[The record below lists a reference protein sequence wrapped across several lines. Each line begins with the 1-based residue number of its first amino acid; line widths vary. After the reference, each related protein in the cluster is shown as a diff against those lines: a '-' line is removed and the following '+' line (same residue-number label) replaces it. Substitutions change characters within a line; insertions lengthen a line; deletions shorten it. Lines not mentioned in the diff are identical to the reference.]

1 MPSWRLASPQ
11 PALRRL
17 STCCA
22 TWCRY
27 LEMALGERPG
37 KSSRVRLN
45 NDTRRAFKSL
55 FAKRRC
61 VTLVRCA
68 SLEPVVPMGRPALA
82 A

>member
-1 MPSWRLASPQ
+1 M
-11 PALRRL
+11 
-17 STCCA
+17 
-22 TWCRY
+22 
-27 LEMALGERPG
+27 EMALGERPG

-68 SLEPVVPMGRPALA
+68 SLEPVVPMGRPALPA
-82 A
+82 